1 MSAEKTRET
10 IERIYESMRRG
21 ESIGDDMAKVIEEEK
36 RRIVDE
42 YRKLMEKRQ
51 ETSEDAPDSAKPTVR
66 T

>member
-21 ESIGDDMAKVIEEEK
+21 ESIGDDMSKVIEEEK

-51 ETSEDAPDSAKPTVR
+51 ETTEDAPDSTKPAVR